1 MSAWSVSEDAAMLDY
16 GRVPVRELA
25 QRLRKSLGKVYDRAR
40 ALGLTRKY
48 RGGEP
53 YGGVMKPKKPQV
65 RYRSAITGRWVTE
78 AFAKAHPKTTVR
90 HIIKVPQ

>member
-25 QRLRKSLGKVYDRAR
+25 ERLRKSLGKVYDRAR

-53 YGGVMKPKKPQV
+53 YGGTMKPKKPHV

-78 AFAKAHPKTTVR
+78 AYAKAHPETTVR
-90 HIIKVPQ
+90 HVIKVGV